1 MQTDSKTKT
10 ALSMIA
16 IAALVAACNT
26 PTMPIAAQKFSAAAS
41 PAPATISAPA
51 VQRLTDG
58 TYKGMVDGQ
67 IATLEILNGQPAKYH
82 WGRFWTQLL
91 TMEGNLITIDKRRG
105 AYVTY
110 SDVTP
115 NSFTADWEY
124 KSVIETSTMTKV

>member
-1 MQTDSKTKT
+1 MQTYLKRKTV
-10 ALSMIA
+10 LSIIA
-16 IAALVAACNT
+16 IAALAAACDT
-26 PTMPIAAQKFSAAAS
+26 PTIPTAAPQFSAAAS
-41 PAPATISAPA
+41 PAPATINAPA

-67 IATLEILNGQPAKYH
+67 IATLEILNGQPVKYH
-82 WGRFWTQLL
+82 WGRYWTQLL
-91 TMEGNLITIDKRRG
+91 SMEGNLITIDKRRG
-105 AYVTY
+105 AYVTF